1 MKVKKSILREA
12 VKKVVRKP
20 EHKVTLEK
28 MMINEEL
35 TTAAILL
42 MTADVLASTALIA
55 GDIMIG
61 GAKSGTIDTDMSK

>member
-1 MKVKKSILREA
+1 
-12 VKKVVRKP
+12 
-20 EHKVTLEK
+20 